1 MEIEQ
6 FIQESDAWMAS
17 IGYTLFSSASNGAY
31 RNYISNSG
39 EYSAGVVTRLVHG
52 DPRAEVSAV
61 GEWQFIQIGTSQLA
75 FKHPNIQNFIDA
87 VHDLHE
93 ASKES
98 SSRIHHRLVL
108 KRHME
113 QRNG

>member
-1 MEIEQ
+1 MELEQ

-17 IGYTLFSSASNGAY
+17 IGYTLFSSAANGAY

-39 EYSAGVVTRLVHG
+39 EYSAGVVTRLVHCE
-52 DPRAEVSAV
+52 PRAEVSAV

-87 VHDLHE
+87 VHDLVE

-98 SSRIHHRLVL
+98 RLRIHHRNVL
-108 KRHME
+108 KRFKE
-113 QRNG
+113 ADNG